1 MVIVT
6 HRRRGK
12 NGKIEVV
19 PLGSDKFEEVHARGS
34 MKILARR
41 ASATEKGL
49 KRRRAGK
56 R

>member
-1 MVIVT
+1 MVKVT
-6 HRRRGK
+6 HRRRDK

-41 ASATEKGL
+41 SDVTRKFL
-49 KRRRAGK
+49 NKKKAGK
-56 R
+56 